1 MDVRRFKLTAI
12 VGLSEVITHVY
23 VLNIFN
29 ILNISQYLGT
39 IYWGINIEKLNI
51 LNMYWEYWQGF
62 FNTEYTSAC
71 TVKGLQRPG

>member
-29 ILNISQYLGT
+29 ILNISQYWGT

-51 LNMYWEYWQGF
+51 LNMYWEYW
-62 FNTEYTSAC
+62 
-71 TVKGLQRPG
+71 